1 MIALICGGLLL
12 ALLIYFAWM
21 YKAVVEADE

>member
-1 MIALICGGLLL
+1 MIALICGLVLL

-21 YKAVVEADE
+21 YKAVAEENE